1 MPRKAHKLTGIR
13 MPDFNDKF
21 SCGSDSEPSSIIKL
35 QAIAVRHGNGVW
47 KIKQHILTKIV
58 SKTNSTAVSL
68 IKIESKRAHRCII
81 GPLPGRPVCVST
93 RKGSVDSIHINT

>member
-1 MPRKAHKLTGIR
+1 MPCKASKLTEIR

-58 SKTNSTAVSL
+58 SKANATAVSQ
-68 IKIESKRAHRCII
+68 IKIKGKRAHCHIV
-81 GPLPGRPVCVST
+81 GPPPGRSVSVST
-93 RKGSVDSIHINT
+93 RK